1 VRPARDAAE
10 IDAARQLRIRVFC
23 DEQGVSRDLEF
34 DGLDDESLQLVAV
47 DETDVVATCR
57 LRLIG
62 ESSAQ
67 ERSAAPEC
75 KLERMV
81 VESRLRRLG
90 IGGKLLTAA
99 EDWGREQGAAS
110 MVLNSL
116 VRAKPFYASKGYV
129 AEGEEFIE
137 AGIEHVRMRK
147 AL

>member
-1 VRPARDAAE
+1 VRPARDDAE
-10 IDAARQLRIRVFC
+10 VEEARQLRIRVFC
-23 DEQGVSRDLEF
+23 DEQGVPRDLEF

-47 DETDVVATCR
+47 DETGLVATCR

-62 ESSAQ
+62 DAPAQ
-67 ERSAAPEC
+67 EPGGRPEC

-81 VESRLRRLG
+81 VESRLRGLG
-90 IGGKLLTAA
+90 VGGKLLAVA

-110 MVLNSL
+110 MVLNSQ
-116 VRAKPFYASKGYV
+116 VRAQPFYASKGYIP
-129 AEGEEFIE
+129 EGEVFME